1 MKKEYKITKENLTQS
16 FNITESAKPTDFSNV
31 QFENIV
37 FHAVYDAG
45 HHIDDV
51 LCATW
56 SELYEMKSLKEI
68 GDAINRD
75 NDDLCKAVNFNITM
89 PSLKE
94 WFENVVN
101 DSSITAINKMPI
113 GEFVN
118 THFQIIAKRMVK
130 FYKEFWTPEDN
141 IVGDEFHKVVEEV
154 VWLKKLK

>member
-1 MKKEYKITKENLTQS
+1 MNEYKISKENLTQS
-16 FNITESAKPTDFSNV
+16 FKITESAKPTDFSSV

-51 LCATW
+51 LCADFD
-56 SELYEMKSLKEI
+56 ELYEMKSLKEI
-68 GDAINRD
+68 SDAINND
-75 NDDLCKAVNFNITM
+75 NDDLCQAVTFNITM
-89 PSLKE
+89 PSFKE

-101 DSSITAINKMPI
+101 DSSITAINGIPV

-118 THFQIIAKRMVK
+118 THFQILAKRMIK

-141 IVGDEFHKVVEEV
+141 IVGDTFHEVTEEV
-154 VWLKKLK
+154 A